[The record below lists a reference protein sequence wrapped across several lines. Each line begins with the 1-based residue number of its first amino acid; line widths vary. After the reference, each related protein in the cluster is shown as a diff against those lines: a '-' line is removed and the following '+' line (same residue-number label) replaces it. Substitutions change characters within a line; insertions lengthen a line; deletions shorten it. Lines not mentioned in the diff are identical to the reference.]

1 MADVDQLTV
10 GISVAAWSVGLAVT
24 GIAAGVAM
32 CLMMDR
38 LMKVDQS
45 NPDLLTSKMP
55 GVRSAVQIGLGTLAL
70 ANLLALLLPPDV
82 TSPIGDAALY
92 FFFYFMQMTPLLGG
106 LLPSGL
112 ATDINVLLGQI
123 LSKLN
128 EALVPPTQATME
140 VGSTATAE
148 TVAPPNPSMTAK
160 FPKLGSTKW
169 RHKRV

>member
-24 GIAAGVAM
+24 GVAAGVAM
-32 CLMMDR
+32 CLLMDR
-38 LMKVDQS
+38 LMKVDET

-92 FFFYFMQMTPLLGG
+92 FFFYFMQMTPLGG
-106 LLPSGL
+106 ILPSGL
-112 ATDINVLLGQI
+112 ATDMNVLVNQI
-123 LSKLN
+123 LSTFH
-128 EALVPPTQATME
+128 ESLVPSTQATME
-140 VGSTATAE
+140 VGATATAE
-148 TVAPPNPSMTAK
+148 TVAPPNPAVTAK
-160 FPKLGSTKW
+160 FPKMGSQKW